1 MEIAGIR
8 SIADLQ
14 GQNAAAN
21 GPEELG
27 KTQFLELMIAQMNNQ
42 DPLDP
47 AKNEDFIAQL
57 AQFSTV
63 EGIENLNNSVAD
75 MSAAMQSSLTMEA
88 ASLVGRF
95 VMVPTNQSILQ
106 GSGLGGTIDVSSA
119 TANLQV
125 EITTAAGA
133 LVRQIDLGP
142 QASGPMRF
150 AWDGRTDAG
159 EASPLGVYR
168 VNAFSLVDGQRR
180 EFEVNM
186 PDQVVSVSIG
196 DEGVMANL
204 ASGTSVPTQQ
214 INEIM

>member
-1 MEIAGIR
+1 MDIAGIR
-8 SIADLQ
+8 SVAELQ
-14 GQNAAAN
+14 AQSQAAN
-21 GPEELG
+21 NPQELG

-63 EGIENLNNSVAD
+63 EGIENLNTSVAD
-75 MSAAMQSSLTMEA
+75 MSAALQSSLTMEA

-95 VMVPTNQSILQ
+95 VMVPTNQGILQ
-106 GSGLGGTIDVSSA
+106 SNGMAGVVDVSSA

-125 EITTAAGA
+125 EITTATGA
-133 LVRQIDLGP
+133 LVRKIDLGP
-142 QASGPMRF
+142 QASGQMRF

-159 EASPLGVYR
+159 EVSPPGIYR
-168 VNAFSLVDGQRR
+168 VHAFSTVDGQRR
-180 EFEVNM
+180 EFAVNM
-186 PDQVVSVSIG
+186 PDQVVSVSIR
-196 DEGVMANL
+196 DDGVMANL

>member
-1 MEIAGIR
+1 MEVAGIR
-8 SIADLQ
+8 SAAELQ
-14 GQNAAAN
+14 GESAGGN

-42 DPLDP
+42 NPLDP
-47 AKNEDFIAQL
+47 DKNEDFIAQL
-57 AQFSTV
+57 AQLSTV

-75 MSAAMQSSLTMEA
+75 MNTALQSTLTMEA

-95 VMVPTNQSILQ
+95 VVVPTNQSILQ

-119 TANLQV
+119 TGNLRV
-125 EITTAAGA
+125 EITTATGA
-133 LVRQIDLGP
+133 PVRQIDLGP
-142 QASGPMRF
+142 QASGPIRF

-159 EASPLGVYR
+159 EASPQGVYR
-168 VNAFSLVDGQRR
+168 VHAYSEFEDQRR
-180 EFEVNM
+180 EFAVNM

-196 DEGVMANL
+196 DQGVMANL
-204 ASGTSVPTQQ
+204 ASGASVSTQK

>member
-8 SIADLQ
+8 SVAELQ
-14 GQNAAAN
+14 GEAAGAN

-75 MSAAMQSSLTMEA
+75 MNTALQSTLTMEA

-95 VMVPTNQSILQ
+95 VMVPTNQSVLQ

-119 TANLQV
+119 TGNLRV
-125 EITTAAGA
+125 EITSATGA
-133 LVRQIDLGP
+133 PVRQIDLGP

-168 VNAFSLVDGQRR
+168 VHAYSEFEGQRK
-180 EFEVNM
+180 EFAVNM

-196 DEGVMANL
+196 EQGVMANL
-204 ASGTSVPTQQ
+204 ASGASVSTQK